1 MPVVWFGHQWERT
14 LEKRGLVNSE
24 NIQTIIVVGF
34 ILALLGLVLAMFNAY
49 KMTSAAHVA
58 TDWLEHYST
67 TSAETQAEVQAL
79 RGRLTAMEKELAEMR
94 KLRSQP
100 MLLENAPGEKAGN

>member
-1 MPVVWFGHQWERT
+1 MI
-14 LEKRGLVNSE
+14 NSE
-24 NIQTIIVVGF
+24 NVQTIIVVGF

-49 KMTSAAHVA
+49 KMTNAADVA

-79 RGRLTAMEKELAEMR
+79 RGRLTALEKEIAEMR
-94 KLRSQP
+94 KMRAQP
-100 MLLENAPGEKAGN
+100 VLLETTAAESTSE

>member
-1 MPVVWFGHQWERT
+1 MPVVWFVHRWERT

-49 KMTSAAHVA
+49 KMTNAAHVA
-58 TDWLEHYST
+58 TDWLEHCS
-67 TSAETQAEVQAL
+67 TSAETQAEVQTL
-79 RGRLTAMEKELAEMR
+79 RGQLTALEKELAETR

-100 MLLENAPGEKAGN
+100 ILLENAQAEEAEK

>member
-1 MPVVWFGHQWERT
+1 MPVVWFVHRWERT

-49 KMTSAAHVA
+49 KMTNAAHVA

-79 RGRLTAMEKELAEMR
+79 RGPVNCVGKGTGGDEKIAF
-94 KLRSQP
+94 S
-100 MLLENAPGEKAGN
+100 AHFT